1 MTYALILTP
10 FVAAAAGD
18 VLKRR
23 LARVRVPVQC
33 RVVVLVLCWLVL
45 LVGLVGL
52 VVLVLVFVVVLVL
65 VVVPVLVLVME
76 VLFRVPFHQ
85 HVKRNVTTRA

>member
-1 MTYALILTP
+1 MTYALLCVLTP

-33 RVVVLVLCWLVL
+33 R
-45 LVGLVGL
+45 
-52 VVLVLVFVVVLVL
+52 
-65 VVVPVLVLVME
+65 E
-76 VLFRVPFHQ
+76 
-85 HVKRNVTTRA
+85 RNVTTRA